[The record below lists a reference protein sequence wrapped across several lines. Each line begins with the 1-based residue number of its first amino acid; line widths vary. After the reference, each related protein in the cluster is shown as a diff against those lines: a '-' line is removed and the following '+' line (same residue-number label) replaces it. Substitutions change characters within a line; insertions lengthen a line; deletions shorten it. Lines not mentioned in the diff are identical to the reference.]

1 MAPSQLSIATG
12 SVSRLVK
19 EESYYRKELAQQKEK
34 LAQEK
39 QSLGPDADY
48 NDNFMIKQMETAI
61 QETERVFAPLR
72 VKIDEAVRK
81 LEEQLAL
88 SESNEHTSE
97 EDLKKANEA
106 LESAKTL
113 QTLQNGAEVA
123 E

>member
-19 EESYYRKELAQQKEK
+19 EERYYRKELTQQKEK

-39 QSLGPDADY
+39 QSLGPDAGY

-61 QETERVFAPLR
+61 QETERVFEPLR

-81 LEEQLAL
+81 LEEQIAL
-88 SESNEHTSE
+88 SESKEHTPA

-106 LESAKTL
+106 LESAKT
-113 QTLQNGAEVA
+113 QQNGAEAA